1 MRKALAA
8 LLLILALAGLGTAL
22 AQEAPDITREVTIT
36 AGGRQ
41 VKPKD
46 MLDRKY
52 TTYYTVRK
60 GGSIEIDGG
69 GSALNG
75 LKLQFYERPSACRV
89 EAWRDGAW
97 TELAEAGAYLSEWV
111 ALPEG
116 TVKVRLTNLSKG
128 RMYLAEL
135 TVYGEGDKP
144 ADAPVWQAL
153 DKADLM
159 LVVAHPDDELLWFGG
174 LLPTY
179 AGQRRLAVQVVY
191 VVPTTPNRRLELL
204 DGLWHC
210 GVTAYPA
217 FVGMRDAR
225 ANTLQGQYKLWNKNK
240 LFETMT
246 ELVRKYRPEV
256 LVTQDFGGEYG
267 HGAHRATADAAV
279 KAAEYAALGKKYPKS
294 AKAYGTWQV
303 RKIYVHLYEEN
314 QLRLDWR
321 APLSAFGGKDGFTV
335 TEEALA
341 CHVSQVKHGWALEEG
356 GDNDNSLFGLY
367 FTTVGED
374 IHGDD
379 LMENIPQDDLAGAS
393 GADVDGD
400 GPGGAGDGD

>member
-1 MRKALAA
+1 MKKALAA
-8 LLLILALAGLGTAL
+8 LMLFLALAGLSTAL
-22 AQEAPDITREVTIT
+22 AQEAPDITQEVTIT
-36 AGGRQ
+36 SGGKKT
-41 VKPKD
+41 KPKE
-46 MLDRKY
+46 MRDRKY

-69 GSALNG
+69 ERFLSG
-75 LKLQFYERPSACRV
+75 LKLQFYERASAYRV
-89 EAWRDGAW
+89 ETWQAGDWALL
-97 TELAEAGAYLSEWV
+97 TEAGDYLSDWV

-116 TVKVRLTNLSKG
+116 TTKARLTNLSKG

-144 ADAPVWQAL
+144 ADAPEWRTI
-153 DKADLM
+153 DKADMM

-179 AGQRRLAVQVVY
+179 AGQRRLAVEVVY

-225 ANTLQGQYKLWNKNK
+225 ANTLQGQYKLWNKNT
-240 LFETMT
+240 LYETMT

-267 HGAHRATADAAV
+267 HGAHRATADATI
-279 KAAEYAALGKKYPKS
+279 KAAEYAALSKKYPKS
-294 AKAYGTWQV
+294 AEAYGAWQV

-321 APLSAFGGKDGFTV
+321 VPLSAFGGKDSFTV

-341 CHVSQVKHGWALEEG
+341 CHASQVKHGWALEEG
-356 GDNDNSLFGLY
+356 GENDNSLFGLY

-379 LMENIPQDDLAGAS
+379 FMENIPESDLVGAG
-393 GADVDGD
+393 GVADDGD